1 MEKKLVIIE
10 EDNQSSN
17 KLSQFFEH
25 YYEVQTFNNGLLG
38 LITAIESKPNIVII
52 NHSLLNVNS
61 LELCRQ
67 MRQKLNSIIIVL
79 GKPLSEEATIKYFEA
94 GADDVI
100 TYPTTFP
107 VLLCKIRVLLD
118 HIAAKKTAEEDK
130 IQFGLLTMN
139 KVTFKVHYDKKVL
152 NFTKK
157 EFSILWT
164 LVKKQDAVVTREEL
178 LRVVWSYEH
187 LDDDR
192 MIDTHLN
199 RIRKKLK
206 QNSINL
212 NIKTVWGIGY
222 KLHVEENEEENEP
235 KLIVEI

>member
-1 MEKKLVIIE
+1 MGKKLLILE
-10 EDNQSSN
+10 EDSQYSN
-17 KLSQFFEH
+17 KISQYFESLF
-25 YYEVQTFNNGLLG
+25 EVNSFSNGLQG
-38 LITAIESKPNIVII
+38 LITAIEWKPNIVLI

-67 MRQKLNSIIIVL
+67 MRQKLSSIIIII
-79 GKPLSEEATIKYFEA
+79 GKPLNDDAIIQYYEA

-100 TYPTTFP
+100 THPITFP
-107 VLLCKIRVLLD
+107 VLLCKIKVLLE
-118 HIAAKKTAEEDK
+118 HTSSKKVTEEDR
-130 IQFGLLTMN
+130 IQYGLLTMN
-139 KVTFKVHYDKKVL
+139 KVTFKVHYDKRVL

-164 LVKKQDAVVTREEL
+164 LVKKQDEVVTREEL

-206 QNSINL
+206 EYNIHIS
-212 NIKTVWGIGY
+212 IKTVWGIGY
-222 KLHVEENEEENEP
+222 KLQVEEGQPIEQI
-235 KLIVEI
+235 K

>member
-1 MEKKLVIIE
+1 MDKKLLIIE
-10 EDNQSSN
+10 EDSQTSN
-17 KLSQFFEH
+17 KLSHFFEP
-25 YYEVQTFNNGLLG
+25 YFEVHPFNNGLLG

-52 NHSLLNVNS
+52 NHNLLNVNS

-67 MRQKLNSIIIVL
+67 MRQKLNSIIVVL
-79 GKPLSEEATIKYFEA
+79 GKPLSEEATIRYFEA

-100 TYPTTFP
+100 TYPITLPIT
-107 VLLCKIRVLLD
+107 LCKINVLLELN
-118 HIAAKKTAEEDK
+118 ASKKPAEEDT
-130 IQFGLLTMN
+130 IQFRSLVMN
-139 KVTFKVHYDKKVL
+139 KVTFKVHYNKNIL
-152 NFTKK
+152 NLTKK
-157 EFSILWT
+157 EFAILWT
-164 LVKKQDAVVTREEL
+164 LVKKQDEVVTREEL

-206 QNSINL
+206 VNNISI

-222 KLHVEENEEENEP
+222 KLHVDELEP
-235 KLIVEI
+235 IAVLAE

>member
-1 MEKKLVIIE
+1 MGKKLLILE
-10 EDNQSSN
+10 EDSQYSN
-17 KLSQFFEH
+17 KLTQHFENFFE
-25 YYEVQTFNNGLLG
+25 VNSFSNGLQG
-38 LITAIESKPNIVII
+38 LITAIEWKPNIVLI

-67 MRQKLNSIIIVL
+67 MRQKLGSIIIIL
-79 GKPLSEEATIKYFEA
+79 GKPLSDDAIIQYFEA

-100 TYPTTFP
+100 TYPITFP
-107 VLLCKIRVLLD
+107 VLLCKIKVLLE
-118 HIAAKKTAEEDK
+118 HTASKKTVEEDR
-130 IQFGLLTMN
+130 IQFGRLTMN
-139 KVTFKVHYDKKVL
+139 KTTHKVHFDKKVL

-164 LVKKQDAVVTREEL
+164 LVKKQDEVVTREEL

-206 QNSINL
+206 ESNIQIT
-212 NIKTVWGIGY
+212 IKTVWGIGY
-222 KLHVEENEEENEP
+222 KLQVEEGEP
-235 KLIVEI
+235 IELAVKQ

>member
-1 MEKKLVIIE
+1 MEKKLLIIE
-10 EDNQSSN
+10 EDSQTSN
-17 KLSQFFEH
+17 KLSQFFEP
-25 YYEVQTFNNGLLG
+25 YFEVHPFNNGLLG
-38 LITAIESKPNIVII
+38 LITAIESKPNVVII

-79 GKPLSEEATIKYFEA
+79 GKPLSEEATIKFFEA

-100 TYPTTFP
+100 TYPVTFP
-107 VLLCKIRVLLD
+107 ILMCKINVLLD
-118 HIAAKKTAEEDK
+118 HIAAKKTAEDDK
-130 IQFGLLTMN
+130 IQFGRLKMN

-164 LVKKQDAVVTREEL
+164 LVKKQDEVVTREEL

-206 QNSINL
+206 QNNINI

-222 KLHVEENEEENEP
+222 KLHVDENEP
-235 KLIVEI
+235 VEIVAE